1 MDGNQYA
8 RTSGGSMEVV
18 DIQGNIEMRTSGG
31 SIRLENIDG
40 QEVAMAGEHTSK
52 KATQGLKARTSG
64 GSLNLHEYQVV

>member
-40 QEVAMAGEHTSK
+40 QAEVATSGGSIRAK
-52 KATQGLKARTSG
+52 VAAELKARTSG
-64 GSLNLHEYQVV
+64 EGH